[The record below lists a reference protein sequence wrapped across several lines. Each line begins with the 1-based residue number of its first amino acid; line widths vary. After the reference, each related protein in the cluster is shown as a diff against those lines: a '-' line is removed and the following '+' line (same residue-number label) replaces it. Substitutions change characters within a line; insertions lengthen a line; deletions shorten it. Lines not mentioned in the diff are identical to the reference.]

1 MKKDNALIVS
11 FPIMIRDLL
20 PAAFQGCALLLNPG
34 LHEQTENHFLPRD
47 LPLDP
52 AGAKAFLSQSIQF
65 GEQFKK
71 PSDMAY
77 FGAQKIND
85 FYSDTSLALRWQIST
100 YGAKDTGQE
109 VDEDLFRAQHML
121 ILEYVFQE
129 RMVELNSINTSL
141 GSAWKEFDSA
151 LGIEG
156 EDREFADLDRN
167 SIPVT
172 SSVTNW
178 KKLIWAFALLLP
190 EEACLLVF
198 DRHTA
203 GELEDA
209 GVVWEKSAPGGCLE
223 MLPSEADVF
232 FGTLK
237 TGQKQAYLD
246 RIKHDVNL
254 IMVQNS
260 KGEK

>member
-20 PAAFQGCALLLNPG
+20 PKVFQDCVCLLNPG
-34 LHEQTENHFLPRD
+34 LHEQTENHFLPQG
-47 LPLDP
+47 LPLDLT
-52 AGAKAFLSQSIQF
+52 GAKAFLSQSLQF

-77 FGAQKIND
+77 FGTEKIND
-85 FYSDTSLALRWQIST
+85 FYSDTSMALGWQIST
-100 YGAKDTGQE
+100 YGSRDTGQD
-109 VDEDLFRAQHML
+109 VDEDRLRAQQML

-129 RMVELNSINTSL
+129 RMAELNSINASL
-141 GSAWKEFDSA
+141 GSAWKDFDSS

-167 SIPVT
+167 SISVT
-172 SSVTNW
+172 ASVTNW
-178 KKLIWAFALLLP
+178 KKLIWAFTCVLP
-190 EEACLLVF
+190 GDACLFIF
-198 DRHTA
+198 DQQTA
-203 GELEDA
+203 GELEEC
-209 GVVWEKSAPGGCLE
+209 GVVWEKSVVDSCLE
-223 MLPSEADVF
+223 RLLPEAMVYS
-232 FGTLK
+232 GILRK
-237 TGQKQAYLD
+237 GQKQAYLE

-254 IMVQNS
+254 IMVQNF